1 MKQYEDKSV
10 LQVEDLNG
18 KNKMRIRNMERFVH
32 FIDSKINLREK
43 LHIQRFE
50 RVGAATKQEH
60 AQLIKLQLSIW
71 SQSNDFMALWE

>member
-43 LHIQRFE
+43 LLLR
-50 RVGAATKQEH
+50 
-60 AQLIKLQLSIW
+60 LLSIIIIIIINLFTVGLLVANN
-71 SQSNDFMALWE
+71 S